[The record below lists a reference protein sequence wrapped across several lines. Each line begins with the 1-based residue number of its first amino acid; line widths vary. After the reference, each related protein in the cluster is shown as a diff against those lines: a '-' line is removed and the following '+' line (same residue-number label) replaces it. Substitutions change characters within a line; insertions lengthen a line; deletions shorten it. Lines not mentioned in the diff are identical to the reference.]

1 MGSKDLGGASM
12 EALVGAFVE
21 LDREL
26 ADDLYI
32 AVGRYTSEQ
41 MKEMAG
47 DATLGHD
54 VTHRGSRIG
63 RLEMM
68 RHALERELALTRR
81 RAVPQEPRANV

>member
-1 MGSKDLGGASM
+1 MGSNDFGGASM
-12 EALVGAFVE
+12 EALMGAFVE

-26 ADDLYI
+26 ADDLCI
-32 AVGRYTSEQ
+32 AVGRYTGEQ

-54 VTHRGSRIG
+54 VALRVSRIG

-68 RHALERELALTRR
+68 RHALERELAL
-81 RAVPQEPRANV
+81 